1 MAARVF
7 FVMTVATLGRDCT
20 RADGRRIEGS
30 HRMGKWIC
38 RKDGQLLDNS
48 LEIAH
53 HVGLY
58 RSERVDVPKC
68 RYRGADDGLVRIA
81 FVCAVHGME
90 EA

>member
-1 MAARVF
+1 
-7 FVMTVATLGRDCT
+7 MTTQVATLSDDCT
-20 RADGRRIEGS
+20 RVPGTTQRREGS

-53 HVGLY
+53 HVRKEEFNVGG
-58 RSERVDVPKC
+58 VPKC
-68 RYRGADDGLVRIA
+68 RYRGFEDGLVDVA
-81 FVCAVHGME
+81 FLCALHGLE